1 MKEDKKATREA
12 YGEALKEI
20 GKQNEK
26 IVVLDSDLAGATK
39 SNIFKKEIPERFF
52 DMGISEQDMIGTA
65 AGMATCGKI
74 PFASTFAVFAAGRA
88 YDQVR
93 NSVCYP
99 NLNVKICGSHSGI
112 TVGEDGATHQML
124 EDINIMKGLPNMKVY
139 SPSDATQT
147 RWLVEKMSKEEG
159 PSYIR
164 TCRLSTNIIY
174 DDDKDFKDN
183 KMIVHGDGEDATIFA
198 TGVTVLES
206 LKAQE
211 NLAKEGVNVR
221 VVDVF
226 CLKPI
231 DEDTIIR
238 CAKETKKLIS
248 IEDHS
253 IIGGLGSII
262 ADVLTKE
269 CPTKLIKMGI
279 NDTFGESGKATSLME
294 KYKIDS
300 KTIYEKVK
308 EEN

>member
-1 MKEDKKATREA
+1 MREEKKATRES

-20 GKQNEK
+20 GKENK
-26 IVVLDSDLAGATK
+26 NIVVLDSDLAGATK
-39 SNIFKKEIPERFF
+39 SNIFKKEFPERFF

-65 AGMATCGKI
+65 AGMAACGKI

-88 YDQVR
+88 YDQIR

-99 NLNVKICGSHSGI
+99 NLNVKVCGSHAGI

-124 EDINIMKGLPNMKVY
+124 EDINIMKALPNMKVY
-139 SPSDATQT
+139 CPSDGVQT
-147 RWLVEKMSKEEG
+147 KWIVKHVSKEDG
-159 PSYIR
+159 PCYIR
-164 TCRLSTNIIY
+164 TCRLATNLIY
-174 DDDKDFKDN
+174 DDDYEFDSN
-183 KMIVHGDGEDATIFA
+183 KMIVHGDGTDATIFA
-198 TGVTVLES
+198 TGVTVSES

-238 CAKETKKLIS
+238 CAKETKRLIS
-248 IEDHS
+248 VEDHN

-262 ADVLTKE
+262 ADVLTDKY
-269 CPTKLIKMGI
+269 PTNHTKMGI
-279 NDTFGESGKATSLME
+279 KDTFGESGKAALLLE
-294 KYKIDS
+294 KYGIDA
-300 KTIYEKVK
+300 KGITEELKKEK
-308 EEN
+308 